1 MAPLRIARGV
11 PNKVLE
17 AMAMGKAV
25 VTTPAAVTG
34 LRLRPGEDVLVA
46 ADPEGMAGAVARVL
60 EPRFARS
67 IGERAR
73 ARVVAD
79 YAWAPSL
86 RLLDDLVM
94 PAPACV
100 DHEPEPPSTGRTP
113 PQGEAQ
119 AYSHRFS
126 VYSAVGSLEFCHR

>member
-1 MAPLRIARGV
+1 MRPFLAHAALVVAPLRIARGV

-34 LRLRPGEDVLVA
+34 LRLRPGEDVLLA
-46 ADPEGMAGAVARVL
+46 ADPEGMARAVARVL

-67 IGERAR
+67 IGEKAR

-79 YAWAPSL
+79 YSVGAE
-86 RLLDDLVM
+86 
-94 PAPACV
+94 PAPARRA
-100 DHEPEPPSTGRTP
+100 DHARTGRSP
-113 PQGEAQ
+113 PPA
-119 AYSHRFS
+119 
-126 VYSAVGSLEFCHR
+126 GSRDRLSRTSITR

>member
-46 ADPEGMAGAVARVL
+46 ADPEGMARAVARVL
-60 EPRFARS
+60 EPRFARES
-67 IGERAR
+67 AKAR

-100 DHEPEPPSTGRTP
+100 DRRPE
-113 PQGEAQ
+113 A
-119 AYSHRFS
+119 AID
-126 VYSAVGSLEFCHR
+126 